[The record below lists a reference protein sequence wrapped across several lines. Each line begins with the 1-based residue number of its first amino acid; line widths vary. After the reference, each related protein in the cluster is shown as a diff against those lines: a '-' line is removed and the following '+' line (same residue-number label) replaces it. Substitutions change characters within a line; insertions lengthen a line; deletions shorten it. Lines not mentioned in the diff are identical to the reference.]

1 MNHLSSSTPKINR
14 TCQKIIN
21 LLSNYFIYFN
31 SLVMC
36 ILVSDGN
43 NGWCPKKFIV
53 SPPSLYLY
61 LNVSCPPPTPSS
73 IFYHFQ
79 KACFNNYV
87 FDVRHKYRSDGVGVW
102 LSPLPTSYRRI
113 SVTESTRVVIL
124 SACATVRDGY
134 VLCVCLEGWSFRCG
148 SHSRTFPSL
157 LSPPEPVWLW
167 ERVKC
172 LSLIQLLEAQW
183 PARESEKSYHPLHPP
198 FKTRLMVRE
207 GRFRFSAN
215 IRAAGVAVHIG

>member
-1 MNHLSSSTPKINR
+1 MAIMVDVLK
-14 TCQKIIN
+14 N
-21 LLSNYFIYFN
+21 LLCHHHHFTFTWMFHVLPQPPVPFFIISKKY
-31 SLVMC
+31 
-36 ILVSDGN
+36 VSITTFLMWDTNIDRTGL
-43 NGWCPKKFIV
+43 G
-53 SPPSLYLY
+53 Y
-61 LNVSCPPPTPSS
+61 
-73 IFYHFQ
+73 
-79 KACFNNYV
+79 
-87 FDVRHKYRSDGVGVW
+87 D
-102 LSPLPTSYRRI
+102 SPLPTSYRRI

-157 LSPPEPVWLW
+157 LSPPEPAWLW